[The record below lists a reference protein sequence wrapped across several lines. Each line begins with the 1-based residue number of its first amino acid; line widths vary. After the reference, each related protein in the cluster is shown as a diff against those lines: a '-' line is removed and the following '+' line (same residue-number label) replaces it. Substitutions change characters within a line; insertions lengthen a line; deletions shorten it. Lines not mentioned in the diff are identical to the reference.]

1 MQKQKNAE
9 SFAKTMKLQTE
20 LSLLAKVHKEELTRV
35 RAEHEK
41 ERSQLDS
48 KIVHQD
54 EQYRQLQRVNNQMAT
69 QIDELN
75 VVILRYKDIEVQL
88 QAAQRAEEAE
98 RDEKNQ
104 L

>member
-1 MQKQKNAE
+1 
-9 SFAKTMKLQTE
+9 MKLQTE

-104 L
+104 LLPRRAG

>member
-1 MQKQKNAE
+1 LQKQKNAE

>member
-1 MQKQKNAE
+1 
-9 SFAKTMKLQTE
+9 MKLQTE